1 MKSFIN
7 KLAVSI
13 ITVSPALVLAQGAG
27 QVPGQLQI
35 LVNRLTSYAIGIIIA
50 ISVLFI
56 LYAAFLFLMSG
67 SDPGKATEAR
77 NVIIYA
83 FVGIGVAL
91 AAQILVTIAQQ
102 IFTFG

>member
-1 MKSFIN
+1 MKNLFN
-7 KLAVSI
+7 KVLLGVI
-13 ITVSPALVLAQGAG
+13 IASPALVFAQGAG

-35 LVNRLTSYAIGIIIA
+35 LINRLTSYAIGIIIA

-67 SDPGKATEAR
+67 SDPGKALEAR

-102 IFTFG
+102 IFTFV